1 VKLTVPEPVPDAPAV
16 IVTNVALLVAV
27 QVQPLPAVIGID
39 PEPPAEPNVELVIAP
54 AVTVQLGVFG
64 VVDVSLFEHP
74 YAAMIKIIPAS
85 SRREVIMRGSI
96 H

>member
-1 VKLTVPEPVPDAPAV
+1 
-16 IVTNVALLVAV
+16 VALLVAV
-27 QVQPLPAVIGID
+27 QVQPLAAVTGID

-54 AVTVQLGVFG
+54 AVTVQLGVLG
-64 VVDVSLFEHP
+64 VVSFFEHAD
-74 YAAMIKIIPAS
+74 AAMISIIPAI